1 MIGVSVHTSCAI
13 KGFSGSPMS
22 NRRLG
27 PASAELD
34 ALTRKQF
41 DLYRGIVQ
49 ANKIPTG
56 WVTAP
61 TNAEMGATGPQWSA
75 LSKLKLYATR

>member
-1 MIGVSVHTSCAI
+1 MIGVSVHTPCAI
-13 KGFSGSPMS
+13 KASFSGSPMS

-41 DLYRGIVQ
+41 DL
-49 ANKIPTG
+49 
-56 WVTAP
+56 
-61 TNAEMGATGPQWSA
+61 
-75 LSKLKLYATR
+75 

>member
-1 MIGVSVHTSCAI
+1 MIGVSVHTPCAI
-13 KGFSGSPMS
+13 KASFSGSPMS

-61 TNAEMGATGPQWSA
+61 TNAEIGATAHNGPRYRS
-75 LSKLKLYATR
+75 